1 MKLDGTIVVVKDSF
15 SHSLAPFLAG
25 NYRKV
30 ILVDMRYYKQ
40 SVSQIVRDEEAEQ
53 VLVLYGI
60 DNFSTDTDLV
70 WVS

>member
-1 MKLDGTIVVVKDSF
+1 MVKDSF
-15 SHSLAPFLAG
+15 SHSLAPFLSE

-40 SVSQIVRDEEAEQ
+40 SVSQIVKDEEAEQ